1 MDNNLKGVL
10 WCAVAAK
17 NMFFLSTFQFFVS
30 TFQFFVSALQ
40 FFVTSLKRS
49 CLHIFLK
56 KLLTVFVC
64 VCAVLKKNVST
75 VFFGYIIVT
84 FYVIFNVLRKR
95 VKDHTCLYYAI
106 VIFYN

>member
-17 NMFFLSTFQFFVS
+17 NMAFLS

-49 CLHIFLK
+49 CLHIFFK
-56 KLLTVFVC
+56 KLFTVLFC
-64 VCAVLKKNVST
+64 VYAVLKKKCVDSFVCVHHSN
-75 VFFGYIIVT
+75 FLCNI
-84 FYVIFNVLRKR
+84 
-95 VKDHTCLYYAI
+95 
-106 VIFYN
+106 

>member
-49 CLHIFLK
+49 CLHIFFK
-56 KLLTVFVC
+56 KLLAVFLC
-64 VCAVLKKNVST
+64 VCAVLKKMCQQ
-75 VFFGYIIVT
+75 FFLG
-84 FYVIFNVLRKR
+84 
-95 VKDHTCLYYAI
+95 AS
-106 VIFYN
+106 